1 MEWTDYENGTGALS
15 TDDIYA
21 GGCILTTMI
30 SADEL
35 VRKNLPPV
43 RFLVD
48 GLLPQGLTLIAS
60 PPKYGK
66 SWLVLDLCLSV
77 AAGKPF
83 LGRATE
89 RCTCLYLA
97 LEDSEARLRTRILKL
112 MGEEP
117 VPEKLHLST
126 LSPVL
131 GNGLIEELTAA
142 AKMYADLNLVVIDT
156 FQMVRSPSG
165 SRDVYARD
173 YADMSALK
181 QFADEYGISV
191 VLVHHLRKA
200 GASGDPF
207 ERISGTNGIFGAA
220 DVSLVLTRDK
230 RSDETT
236 TLSVTGRDVDSDD
249 LELRFDKASCRWT
262 VLASAAESART
273 RYENDPVVKTIRRL
287 LDTGGGKWEGTAG
300 QLLKA
305 GQALGYGRIAPTAQ
319 KLGFELRTIIPQ
331 LTQYDSVEH
340 DMSRTNTGN
349 RIHKFSSRE
358 NDEEN
363 VWQEANELIPPF

>member
-1 MEWTDYENGTGALS
+1 MIDIETYDMHDEQSGQTILEN
-15 TDDIYA
+15 
-21 GGCILTTMI
+21 MI
-30 SADEL
+30 SADAL
-35 VRKNLPPV
+35 VQKDLPPV
-43 RFLVD
+43 RFLVE

-77 AAGKPF
+77 ASGKPF

-89 RCTCLYLA
+89 KCTCLYLA
-97 LEDSEARLRTRILKL
+97 LEDSEARLKTRILTL
-112 MGEEP
+112 QGEDI

-126 LSPVL
+126 VAPTL
-131 GNGLIEELTAA
+131 GNGLIEQLTTAA
-142 AKMYADLNLVVIDT
+142 KVCADLNLVVIDT
-156 FQMVRSPSG
+156 FQMVRSPGG

-173 YADMSALK
+173 YADMTALK

-236 TLSVTGRDVDSDD
+236 LLSVTGRDVDSDD
-249 LELRFDKASCRWT
+249 LELRFDKQTCRWSL
-262 VLASAAESART
+262 LASAAETART
-273 RYENDPVVKTIRRL
+273 QYENDPVVRTIRRL
-287 LDTGGGKWEGTAG
+287 LETGGGKWEGTAG
-300 QLLKA
+300 QLLRA
-305 GQALGYGRIAPTAQ
+305 GQELGFGRIAPTAQ
-319 KLGFELRTIIPQ
+319 KLSFQLRGLDAQMREYDDIDHTSKSKGNAGRVHCFQLYGRADVWEELTEIP
-331 LTQYDSVEH
+331 L
-340 DMSRTNTGN
+340 
-349 RIHKFSSRE
+349 
-358 NDEEN
+358 
-363 VWQEANELIPPF
+363 PF

>member
-1 MEWTDYENGTGALS
+1 MEWTEYENGTGALAA
-15 TDDIYA
+15 DNGHD
-21 GGCILTTMI
+21 GNCILSTMI
-30 SADEL
+30 SADAL
-35 VRKNLPPV
+35 VKKNLPPV

-66 SWLVLDLCLSV
+66 SWLVLDLCLAV

-83 LGRATE
+83 LGRETE
-89 RCTCLYLA
+89 KATCLYLA
-97 LEDSEARLRTRILKL
+97 LEDSEARLKGRILKL
-112 MGEEP
+112 LDGAE
-117 VPEKLHLST
+117 VPEKLHLTT
-126 LSPVL
+126 LSPTL
-131 GNGLIEELTAA
+131 GTGLVEELTEAA
-142 AKMYADLNLVVIDT
+142 RAYADLDLVVIDT
-156 FQMVRSPSG
+156 FQMIRSPGG

-236 TLSVTGRDVDSDD
+236 MLSVTGRDVDSDD
-249 LELRFDKASCRWT
+249 LDLRFDKDSCRWS
-262 VLASAAESART
+262 VLASASETART
-273 RYENDPVVKTIRRL
+273 QYENDPVVRTIRRL
-287 LDTGGGKWEGTAG
+287 LDGNSGKWEGTAG
-300 QLLKA
+300 ELLKA
-305 GQALGYGRIAPTAQ
+305 GEQMGFGRIAPTAQ

-331 LTQYDSVEH
+331 LKQYDGVEH
-340 DMSRTNTGN
+340 DMSRTSTGN
-349 RIHKFSSRE
+349 RIHKFSSKGNNE
-358 NDEEN
+358 DDA
-363 VWQEANELIPPF
+363 WQEATELILPF